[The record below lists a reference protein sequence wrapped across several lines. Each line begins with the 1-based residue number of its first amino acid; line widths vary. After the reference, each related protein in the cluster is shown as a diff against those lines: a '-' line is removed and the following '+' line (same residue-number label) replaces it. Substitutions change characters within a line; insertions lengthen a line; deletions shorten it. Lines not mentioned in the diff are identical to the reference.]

1 MKGKQFL
8 QKLCYRSGS
17 YLKHN
22 SSTILTVIGAAGVIA
37 TTVAAVRATPKALK
51 VLEEAKEEKGEEL
64 TKVEVVVNAGP
75 AYIPAFV
82 IGTSTIAC
90 IFGAN
95 VLNKRQ
101 QAAIVSA
108 YALVDRTYKDYRNKV
123 KELLGEETDNQIRDA
138 IMQDKLD
145 CDENKAGYAPGCI
158 ELDVNSGENVLFY
171 EEHLGKYF
179 EASIERVKN
188 AEYHLNRNF
197 ALRGFASLNEFY
209 GFLGL
214 EEETEYG
221 DDFGWDT
228 TRLIEEYESP
238 WIDFNHRLT
247 SVTQDGLECYYI
259 EFVIPPKI
267 EKDW

>member
-8 QKLCYRSGS
+8 QRLCHKSGS

-22 SSTILTVIGAAGVIA
+22 SSTILTVIGAVGVIA
-37 TTVAAVRATPKALK
+37 TAVAAVKATPKALR

-64 TKVEVVVNAGP
+64 TKTEVVLNVGP
-75 AYIPAFV
+75 AYIPALL

-101 QAAIVSA
+101 QATIASA
-108 YALVDRTYKDYRNKV
+108 YAFVDRSYKDYRNKV
-123 KELLGEETDNQIRDA
+123 KELLGEETDNRIRDA

-145 CDENKAGYAPGCI
+145 CDENKAGYAPGLR
-158 ELDVNSGENVLFY
+158 ELDVNSGEKVLFY

-209 GFLGL
+209 AFLGL
-214 EEETEYG
+214 EDRTEYG
-221 DDFGWDT
+221 DEFGWDIS
-228 TRLIEEYESP
+228 RLIEEYDQP

-247 SVTQDGLECYYI
+247 KVTEDGLECYYI
-259 EFVIPPKI
+259 EFPIPPEI
-267 EKDW
+267 EDEW